1 MVKGT
6 GSPPGL
12 GTCGDPAGE
21 PPTRRRSALDPSVQG
36 NLLLYEREGILLAWE
51 QVAFHK
57 GMDSEQPG
65 ALGSAPSSHPPRLG
79 QSSCRPWRHGC
90 CVGGGLALRGMTAG
104 GAVRGGGQGGNRSR
118 GRRAQVVGAVMQG
131 ALHERP
137 PGRSRM
143 GAPRQGACP
152 RAHGQLVGQV
162 CRPPGSGPTVLLLGG
177 QTVSTSRAVRTGWGV

>member
-1 MVKGT
+1 MALNLANIAHPAHVAIFLRPLFRACRLPEAKAKLDRGT
-6 GSPPGL
+6 PRPGRPGRCASERPLRSGSDLHPH
-12 GTCGDPAGE
+12 PAGLAN
-21 PPTRRRSALDPSVQG
+21 ALH
-36 NLLLYEREGILLAWE
+36 A
-51 QVAFHK
+51 
-57 GMDSEQPG
+57 
-65 ALGSAPSSHPPRLG
+65 
-79 QSSCRPWRHGC
+79 
-90 CVGGGLALRGMTAG
+90 VGGGVENVCASGIHVSAFPEAL
-104 GAVRGGGQGGNRSR
+104 RGGGQGGNRSR

-143 GAPRQGACP
+143 GTPRQGACP